1 LRGSQITDIQIN
13 QIDQRIN
20 SQLAAISSQRS
31 QGETPTSPNASNQ
44 NHTNNENSM
53 VNSINLFPHLIENST
68 NTNNSE
74 FAMNSKHVLMKKF
87 DRSNTNSSDLDSEH
101 INSTEQFEDSD
112 STNIEILEKP
122 SMSRKNVSFNKDI
135 DVRIF
140 RKNSKNMKALENYM
154 QPLAINQIDDKLFNE
169 NLNKLQTAVSD
180 TSNNVD
186 LKNHIKN
193 TLRRTSINTDTNSTY
208 SNYSDKSMDVNDTK
222 SDYENRFTNRASICS
237 KKKYP
242 GETPVKDLE
251 PTLKMVIIKELSIE
265 KVDGN
270 DWRMFAKR
278 IGINEIEIQNWCSL
292 KLQYP
297 MARVLSFWSSRSEA
311 TARILHRLLSSS
323 CFNYSALA
331 KRIEA
336 FYDVI

>member
-1 LRGSQITDIQIN
+1 MI
-13 QIDQRIN
+13 
-20 SQLAAISSQRS
+20 
-31 QGETPTSPNASNQ
+31 
-44 NHTNNENSM
+44 
-53 VNSINLFPHLIENST
+53 NSINLFPQLAENSI
-68 NTNNSE
+68 NFNSSE
-74 FAMNSKHVLMKKF
+74 FAMNNRHVLLKKF

-101 INSTEQFEDSD
+101 INSNEQFDDFD
-112 STNIEILEKP
+112 STNIEMIEKP

-140 RKNSKNMKALENYM
+140 RKNSKNLKALENYM
-154 QPLAINQIDDKLFNE
+154 QPLAINQLDDKFFNE
-169 NLNKLQTAVSD
+169 NLNKLQTAVNETANS
-180 TSNNVD
+180 VE

-193 TLRRTSINTDTNSTY
+193 NLLLRRTSVNTDTNSTY
-208 SNYSDKSMDVNDTK
+208 SNYSDKPLDTNANDTK
-222 SDYENRFTNRASICS
+222 NNYENRFTNRASICS

-278 IGINEIEIQNWCSL
+278 IGISENEIQNWCSL

-297 MARVLSFWSSRSEA
+297 MARVLSFWSSRPEA

-331 KRIEA
+331 KRIEN